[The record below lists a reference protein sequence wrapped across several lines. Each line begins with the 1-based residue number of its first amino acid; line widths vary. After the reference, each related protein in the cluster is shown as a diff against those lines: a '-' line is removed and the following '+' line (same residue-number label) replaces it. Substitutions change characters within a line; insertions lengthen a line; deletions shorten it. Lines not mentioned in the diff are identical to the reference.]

1 MIHARAIEAIAAEWI
16 ARRHFGVWEEADQAE
31 LDAWLT
37 QDIAHRVAFVRLN
50 SSWQRTGRLVA
61 LRSTSPEAPHK
72 AGDKSWVRGFFPRVA
87 AGLAMMAL
95 LGAGGAYFAFAEH
108 TTTYSTTIGGREI
121 LRLADGSQIELNT
134 DTVLRVSDRRD
145 RREVWLDKGEAYFR
159 ITHDSTRPFTV
170 TAQGQRIVDL
180 GTEFVVRQEPDRV
193 RVAVYEGHVRVGAD
207 AKRSPVLNAGDIAV
221 ATQHGVSVA
230 RNAAPKAKTNLA
242 WRRGMLVFDNV
253 TLGDAAA
260 EFNRYNH
267 QQIVIADPAVATLKV
282 AGTFPINGTVGF
294 SNLTRHVLG
303 LRVETQGQVISISH

>member
-1 MIHARAIEAIAAEWI
+1 MTHARETEAVAAEWI
-16 ARRHFGVWEEADQAE
+16 AHRHFGVWGEADQAE

-37 QDIAHRVAFVRLN
+37 QDIAHRVAFVRLS
-50 SSWQRTGRLVA
+50 SSWQRTGRLAA
-61 LRSTSPEAPHK
+61 LRGAGPEAPHK
-72 AGDKSWVRGFFPRVA
+72 AGDKGWARVFSRTA
-87 AGLAMMAL
+87 AGLAITAL

-134 DTVLRVSDRRD
+134 DTVLRVSNRRD

-159 ITHDSTRPFTV
+159 ITHNSARPFTV

-180 GTEFVVRQEPDRV
+180 GTQFVVRQEPDRV
-193 RVAVYEGHVRVGAD
+193 RVAVYEGRVRVGAD
-207 AKRSPVLNAGDIAV
+207 AKRAPVLNAGDIAV
-221 ATQHGVSVA
+221 ATLHGVSVA